1 MTLDQ
6 LRIFVAVAEREHMTR
21 AADHLHLT
29 QSAVSSAIA
38 ALEGRHGVKL
48 FHRVGRGIA
57 LTEPGRALF
66 EAARAILDRVADT
79 DLMLAEFDGLE
90 RGTLHVAASQTIGG
104 YWLPP
109 RLSAFHRRYP
119 GIAVHL
125 EIANS
130 ERVAE
135 LVLEGTAE
143 LGLVEGW
150 IDDPALARWPLAED
164 RMALVQAGPA
174 PASVDADWIRRTDWI
189 LRETGSGTRSTFE
202 QKLAEM
208 GVDPAALRVALV
220 LPSNEA
226 VRSAAEAGAGAAVLS
241 TLVVSASVAA
251 GTLRTVPLDM
261 APRRFFG
268 LRHKERYQ
276 SKAGAALAAMI
287 GGRQGD

>member
-1 MTLDQ
+1 MTLEQ
-6 LRIFVAVAEREHMTR
+6 LRIFIAVAEREHMTR
-21 AADHLHLT
+21 AAEALRLT

-57 LTEPGRALF
+57 LTEPGHALF
-66 EAARAILDRVADT
+66 EAARAILDKVADT

-90 RGTLHVAASQTIGG
+90 RGALHIAASQTIGG

-109 RLSAFHRRYP
+109 RLRAFHERYP
-119 GIAVHL
+119 GVRVHL

-135 LVLEGTAE
+135 LVLSGVVE

-150 IDDPALARWPLAED
+150 IDEPALARWPLGED
-164 RMALVQAGPA
+164 RMALVQSSPPPA
-174 PASVDADWIRRTDWI
+174 RVDGDWIRRTDWI
-189 LRETGSGTRSTFE
+189 LREEGSGTRSTFE
-202 QKLAEM
+202 AKLAEL
-208 GVDPAALRVALV
+208 GINPDELRVALV

-241 TLVVSASVAA
+241 TLVVSASIAA

-261 APRRFFG
+261 APRGFFG

-287 GGRQGD
+287 EPARG